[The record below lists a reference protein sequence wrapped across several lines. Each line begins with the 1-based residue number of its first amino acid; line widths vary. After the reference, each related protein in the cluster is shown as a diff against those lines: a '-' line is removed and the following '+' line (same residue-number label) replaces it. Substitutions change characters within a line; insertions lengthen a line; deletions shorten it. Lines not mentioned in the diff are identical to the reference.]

1 MGGHRLGNRRH
12 TAKYIGTYREYTGAY
27 RAIDGAYDAGPFC
40 SIGVIMPISLSI
52 PMQYIRTVT
61 RNILSFLFVF
71 LFLFLFCIPVY
82 TEMTCIFVADKDA
95 ETA

>member
-1 MGGHRLGNRRH
+1 M
-12 TAKYIGTYREYTGAY
+12 AKYIGTYREYTGAY
-27 RAIDGAYDAGPFC
+27 RAIDGVYDAGPFRP
-40 SIGVIMPISLSI
+40 IGVIMPISLSI

-71 LFLFLFCIPVY
+71 LFLCFFVFLFLFLFCIPVY